1 MIEHSRPLSIQL
13 ARNFHCSP
21 IFPRLSLLLLLS
33 VFGLV
38 LSRPSPTT
46 PHVGLCAVAWVH
58 VVGACRRGNEWYT
71 TRERPKDI
79 VRGRKP
85 SDCIAINSTTHYLPT
100 PSTTHHLPTTSIATA
115 STIRWYLFWTKTL
128 LICFFKFIFYFFTSF
143 ILQPLLS

>member
-21 IFPRLSLLLLLS
+21 IFPRLFLLLLS

-71 TRERPKDI
+71 TREHPKDI

-85 SDCIAINSTTHYLPT
+85 SDCIAISSTTHYLPT
-100 PSTTHHLPTTSIATA
+100 PSTTHHLPTPSTTHHLPATSIATA
-115 STIRWYLFWTKTL
+115 STICCYLYWTKTL
-128 LICFFKFIFYFFTSF
+128 
-143 ILQPLLS
+143 